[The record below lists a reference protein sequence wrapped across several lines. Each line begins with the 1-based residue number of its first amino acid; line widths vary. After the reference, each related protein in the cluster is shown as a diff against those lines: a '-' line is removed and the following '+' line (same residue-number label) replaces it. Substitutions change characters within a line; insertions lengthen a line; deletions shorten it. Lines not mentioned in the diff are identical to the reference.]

1 MRYLF
6 IFFFLFTARFLC
18 SNTVAVTE
26 NDPQSLVEGVSVI
39 TGDLSSEKID
49 VIIQGVEPIH
59 LSRNYISQKG
69 KGLWDFF
76 SYHRAYLDWNSKL
89 LEITEPSGAI
99 LLYEGALSEKAL
111 KKLEDLEGEER
122 EEELDRAYNF
132 VFSLKHSFTK
142 GVTNTGRGTLS
153 GLYNLKN
160 QRVDLSP
167 DKKYLTVFCPNGTK
181 RVYRKSQF
189 TSKNILRE
197 KPKLLEQRTNS
208 FFLVEEEFSNGNK
221 ILYQWPEKKQEPW
234 IIKSCNSSKKI
245 TYAWAKFYPKKGKK
259 DRSDWDFGLET
270 SDGRHFEYF
279 FFDHKDKHHLREVRS
294 NEKPTETYHYLTYQG
309 KIHKEKKLLNAVT
322 WPESRSIHYTYY
334 LPGDYNNH
342 VKVKE
347 DDDIHLRVKEIIL
360 PVQGD
365 GGKAVTYTFIYDVA
379 NKKTTVLDAYGTPTI
394 YYYNED
400 LRLTRLDEF
409 SKKDLLA
416 SQTRFIWGK
425 NGTSD
430 ETNLLA
436 KVLLNEKLQP
446 IQALRYQYD
455 GYGNVEKEKLIG
467 NLTGNTP
474 YFTLNREGFPE
485 ESKTEV
491 YTKSYRYSS
500 DGKHLLLAKEE
511 DAGAKVTYSYLDN
524 TPLIKEERYHDQDTL
539 SWMKTYRYDDHK
551 NLIEES
557 EKDFQGSTHRS
568 IQYGL
573 KSDKEV
579 YPGMPEIIYERAGGL
594 LLKKTKLH
602 YTQGG
607 RIHKKAIFDAYE
619 SFRYDLV
626 WHYNSQGLVEKEI
639 NALGE
644 ESLSEYDILQNKIR
658 YKPFGQK
665 SVLTI
670 GYDFANRLRWTAE
683 EDKDSKSVR
692 DFHYKYNSLNQ
703 KTESWD
709 EYKNY
714 TQYEYD
720 SFGNLLKTTLPS
732 GGVIS
737 STYDA
742 AGCPITRVD
751 ARGYTTYTTYN
762 LYNKPTEILY
772 PDGSKE
778 FFNYNKNGSLGR
790 HADQNGWV
798 TEYTYDAF
806 NRVLTKKTNLTLE
819 SFTYDSFNLLSKTDA
834 EGRVTTYA
842 YDEAGRK
849 ISEKL
854 GDHCITYEYDSLG
867 RLFKETQGELVCIS
881 IYDNLDRVIEERKE
895 DHQGNWLQKVSYGYS
910 EAGDRIST
918 TRYVNNKESKE
929 TLAYDGFHRL
939 LKKTDPLGFETHYT
953 YEWIPHRNVTT
964 DPMGLQTIKTY
975 NGQNKLESLETRSS
989 KGETLLLDEYH
1000 YDLNDNIHWKSSSF
1014 GCSSDDQVQKTFR
1027 EYDSMNRVMTLIEAA
1042 EAPEQKV
1049 TRYTYTPKGLL
1060 EDVIKPSGTIL
1071 THGYDELG
1079 YLKSLISSNR
1089 TINYS
1094 YKYDKTGLL
1103 LHSENKS
1110 SKELLTRSYDDYGN
1124 LQKETFPISISLES
1138 TYDHQGRRKTLLLPD
1153 RSTIFYDYNALYLK
1167 SVSRGSC
1174 THRYLEHD
1182 LAGFLLKEEL
1192 PLQAGVAT
1200 YEYNQLGVLTSIEA
1214 PYFTQKALE
1223 FDPVGNLLCTDR
1235 SGELLTYTYSDLY
1248 QLTSEKSTE
1257 KDHTYSFDAQN
1268 NRLMKDEAIF
1278 TANAL
1283 NQSSELEYDL
1293 DGNPKFLG
1301 ENSLYYDALDRLISV
1316 EKKDQRLRYAYD
1328 ALHRRIS
1335 KKIFIL
1341 LKNTWTLTEEIFYL
1355 YDGQNEIGS
1364 YDRFGNI
1371 HELRILGN
1379 APHAEIGASIVME
1392 IQGKIYIPF
1401 HDLHGNVSALH
1412 SQDGTLEEYSYTAFG
1427 EEQFTSS
1434 LKNPWRFSSKRTD
1447 EETGFVYYGRRY
1459 YSPTHGR
1466 FLTPDPLGL
1475 EAGTN
1480 LYAFALNAPLTHFDL
1495 YGLIEAEKHTW
1506 FSGPRI
1512 QGSFQLIGGLVEAAT
1527 GVGVALETV
1536 GIGSLLAW
1544 PLVAHGCDNAITGGY
1559 SIIHGRSRDTATVQ
1573 LLEKAGVSRQSA
1585 TLTNEALGIVGTIGG
1600 SALVQAGKT
1609 ALTQGARLT
1618 SRYTASTISKVQYQ
1632 PVQYQ
1637 SIGKI
1642 PSSGAQ
1648 AYAKSKPIWTST
1660 KRHTSVEN
1668 AFNHWKDHG
1677 HEFSTLQN
1685 SKQYVDATKKFV
1697 SNPPFG
1703 TLTKTRTNGDV
1714 LFYTPSSN
1722 TFAITNESGVPRT
1735 MFNPNIN
1742 KHPYKTNLDYFN
1754 AQK

>member
-6 IFFFLFTARFLC
+6 MFFFLFTARFLC

-26 NDPQSLVEGVSVI
+26 NDPHCLVEGVSVI

-49 VIIQGVEPIH
+49 VVIQGVEPIH

-69 KGLWDFF
+69 KGIWDFF
-76 SYHRAYLDWNSKL
+76 SYHQAYLDWDSKL
-89 LEITEPSGAI
+89 LEITEQSGSVLI
-99 LLYEGALSEKAL
+99 YEGALSEKAL
-111 KKLEDLEGEER
+111 KKLEGLEGEEL
-122 EEELDRAYNF
+122 EEERDRACNF
-132 VFSLKHSFTK
+132 TFSLKHSFTK
-142 GVTNTGRGTLS
+142 GVTNTGRGALS

-189 TSKNILRE
+189 ATKNILRE
-197 KPKLLEQRTNS
+197 KPKLLEHRTNS
-208 FFLVEEEFSNGNK
+208 FFLVEEEFPSGNK

-234 IIKSCNSSKKI
+234 IIKSCNSSKNI

-259 DRSDWDFGLET
+259 GRSDWDFGLET
-270 SDGRHFEYF
+270 SDGRRFEYF
-279 FFDHKDKHHLREVRS
+279 FFDHKDKHHLREVRC
-294 NEKPTETYHYLTYQG
+294 NEKPTETYHYLTYQE

-322 WPESRSIHYTYY
+322 WPENRSIHYTYY
-334 LPGDYNNH
+334 LSGDYNNH

-347 DDDIHLRVKEIIL
+347 DDEIYLRVKEILL

-365 GGKAVTYTFIYDVA
+365 GEKVAAYTFIYDVA
-379 NKKTTVLDAYGTPTI
+379 NKKTTVLDAYGTPTV

-409 SKKDLLA
+409 SKKDSL
-416 SQTRFIWGK
+416 SSRTQFIWGK

-474 YFTLNREGFPE
+474 YFTLNQEGFPE
-485 ESKTEV
+485 ESKAEV
-491 YTKSYRYSS
+491 YTKRYRYSS

-524 TPLIKEERYHDQDTL
+524 TPLIKEERYYDQDTL
-539 SWMKTYRYDDHK
+539 SWMKTYSYDGHK

-557 EKDFQGSTHRS
+557 VQDFFGSFGSFGNTHRS

-573 KSDKEV
+573 KSDKEA
-579 YPGMPEIIYERAGGL
+579 YPGMPEIIYERAGGK
-594 LLKKTKLH
+594 LLKKTRLH
-602 YTQGG
+602 YTNGG
-607 RIHKKAIFDAYE
+607 RIHKKEVFDGSE

-644 ESLSEYDILQNKIR
+644 KALSEYDALHNKIR

-665 SVLTI
+665 STLTI
-670 GYDFANRLRWTAE
+670 GYDFSNRLRWTTE
-683 EDKDSKSVR
+683 EDKDSKSSR

-720 SFGNLLKTTLPS
+720 SLGNLLKTTLPS

-762 LYNKPTEILY
+762 LYNKPTEIIY

-778 FFNYNKNGSLGR
+778 LFRCNKNGSLSS
-790 HADQNGWV
+790 HTDQNGRV
-798 TEYTYDAF
+798 TEYAYDVF

-854 GDHCITYEYDSLG
+854 GDQCITYEYDSLG

-881 IYDNLDRVIEERKE
+881 VYDNLDRVIEERKE
-895 DHQGNWLQKVSYGYS
+895 DHQGNWIQKVSYSYN

-929 TLAYDGFHRL
+929 TLEYDGFHRL
-939 LKKTDPLGFETHYT
+939 LKKTDPLGFETLYT

-964 DPMGLQTIKTY
+964 DPMGLQTIETY
-975 NGQNKLESLETRSS
+975 NGQNKLERLEKRSS
-989 KGETLLLDEYH
+989 KGETLLVDEYH
-1000 YDLNDNIHWKSSSF
+1000 YDLNDNMHWKGSF
-1014 GCSSDDQVQKTFR
+1014 FVSASGDQFQKTFR
-1027 EYDSMNRVMTLIEAA
+1027 EYDDMNRVMTLIEAA

-1049 TRYTYTPKGLL
+1049 TRYTYTLKGLL

-1071 THGYDELG
+1071 THGYDDLG
-1079 YLKSLISSNR
+1079 YLKSLISSDG

-1110 SKELLTRSYDDYGN
+1110 SKELLTRSYDEYGN
-1124 LQKETFPISISLES
+1124 LQRETFPSSISLES
-1138 TYDHQGRRKTLLLPD
+1138 TYDAQGRRKTLLLPD
-1153 RSTIFYDYNALYLK
+1153 RSTVFYDYSALYLK
-1167 SVSRGSC
+1167 SVSRGNC

-1192 PLQAGVAT
+1192 PLNTGVVT

-1235 SGELLTYTYSDLY
+1235 SGELLTYTYSNLY
-1248 QLTSEKSTE
+1248 HLTSEKSTE

-1278 TANAL
+1278 TANSL

-1301 ENSLYYDALDRLISV
+1301 ERSLYYDALDRLISV
-1316 EKKDQRLRYAYD
+1316 EQKDERIRYAYD
-1328 ALHRRIS
+1328 ALHRRLS
-1335 KKIFIL
+1335 KKVFVL
-1341 LKNTWTLTEEIFYL
+1341 LENTWTLTKEIFYL

-1364 YDRFGNI
+1364 YDKFGNL

-1401 HDLHGNVSALH
+1401 HDLHGNMSALH
-1412 SQDGTLEEYSYTAFG
+1412 SQDGALEAYSYTAFG
-1427 EEQFTSS
+1427 EEQFISS

-1447 EETGFVYYGRRY
+1447 EETGLVYYGRRY
-1459 YSPTHGR
+1459 YSPMHGR

-1475 EAGTN
+1475 AAGSN
-1480 LYAFALNAPLTHFDL
+1480 LYAFVLNAPLTHFDL
-1495 YGLIEAEKHTW
+1495 YGFLEAEKHTW

-1527 GVGVALETV
+1527 GAKVTLGTGGILGFLGVPLMV
-1536 GIGSLLAW
+1536 HGFDNVLA
-1544 PLVAHGCDNAITGGY
+1544 GGY

-1573 LLEKAGVSRQSA
+1573 LLEKAGVSHQSA
-1585 TLTNEALGIVGTIGG
+1585 TLTNEALGIFGTIGG
-1600 SALVQAGKT
+1600 AALVQAGKT

-1618 SRYTASTISKVQYQ
+1618 SRYTASTISKVQYKSVQYQ
-1632 PVQYQ
+1632 PVQYPSVGKGAYQ
-1637 SIGKI
+1637 GNLLKTHLRQIEEYGACGHRQLSNGRMRYIGELDPAKMKGEMAGRRMIREWDPGSGLKRTWHETLDHDGNVRVVRPQTNDLNKI
-1642 PSSGAQ
+1642 HFVFDNKGNFME
-1648 AYAKSKPIWTST
+1648 
-1660 KRHTSVEN
+1660 KR
-1668 AFNHWKDHG
+1668 
-1677 HEFSTLQN
+1677 
-1685 SKQYVDATKKFV
+1685 
-1697 SNPPFG
+1697 
-1703 TLTKTRTNGDV
+1703 
-1714 LFYTPSSN
+1714 
-1722 TFAITNESGVPRT
+1722 
-1735 MFNPNIN
+1735 
-1742 KHPYKTNLDYFN
+1742 
-1754 AQK
+1754 